1 MIDFDKNS
9 INEKFK
15 LEIRA
20 CPPLGH
26 WVFTLSPINKG
37 EFVMEY
43 EGEHIKHKEALER
56 EKLYSQFPDIGSYVF
71 YESIP
76 YSFN

>member
-1 MIDFDKNS
+1 MIDFEKNS

-20 CPPLGH
+20 CPPLGDG
-26 WVFTLSPINKG
+26 VFTLSPINKG

-43 EGEHIKHKEALER
+43 EGELIKHKEALER
-56 EKLYSQFPDIGSYVF
+56 EKLYAQFPDIGSYILYV
-71 YESIP
+71 SIP